1 MQFLYGFL
9 FGGVY
14 THIKKFRTM
23 NCKRVFIVTAYDT
36 MLFAVITQAME
47 DHFWIDIGLGY
58 ILELLIF
65 YICIK
70 IIFEW
75 KIDSEFVLKR
85 HTWKN

>member
-1 MQFLYGFL
+1 
-9 FGGVY
+9 
-14 THIKKFRTM
+14 M